1 MDFLQ
6 IIAKVII
13 ACLFFLAGYLYGR
26 AKEREFFIR
35 GQIALMSDQIDR
47 HLMDYLRDKN
57 H

>member
-1 MDFLQ
+1 MDLLQ

-47 HLMDYLRDKN
+47 HLLDYLRDKN